1 MIIGIIIGLQM
12 SHITITCKI
21 AVINPNLTSR
31 LLEIIFVIG
40 LYFPLSLRMKTKAGQ
55 EVLYHFADV
64 SKMITMVLRNSS
76 HNNWTTPAHHLLCKR
91 TSPDVQAHN
100 SCCAVV
106 GTNSSGNYFYIFQQL
121 PLYVSKTSVIPSRYF
136 SYILRWLSLYTS
148 TSSPIPSCIR
158 KRFCVSLVFP
168 TSISLIYDF

>member
-31 LLEIIFVIG
+31 LLKIIFVIG

-64 SKMITMVLRNSS
+64 SKMVTMVLRNSS
-76 HNNWTTPAHHLLCKR
+76 HNN
-91 TSPDVQAHN
+91 
-100 SCCAVV
+100 
-106 GTNSSGNYFYIFQQL
+106 
-121 PLYVSKTSVIPSRYF
+121 
-136 SYILRWLSLYTS
+136 
-148 TSSPIPSCIR
+148 
-158 KRFCVSLVFP
+158 
-168 TSISLIYDF
+168 